1 MPTKELYKK
10 YEGNQTK
17 DKVVESS
24 AGGLFEGEHWSEEY
38 AKTLTWEKP
47 SQDEINAMAAASH
60 KPITSYEDMPE
71 HIKDKPSHD
80 SYYLTPNVQYL
91 EMVKAMN
98 RELGEQDD

>member
-1 MPTKELYKK
+1 MPTDEMYKK
-10 YEGNQTK
+10 YEANQTK

-24 AGGLFEGEHWSEEY
+24 AGGLFKGEHWSEEY

-47 SQDEINAMAAASH
+47 SQDEINDMCAIE
-60 KPITSYEDMPE
+60 PITSDVPTY
-71 HIKDKPSHD
+71 DKSSPD
-80 SYYLTPNVQYL
+80 SYHLTPNVQYL